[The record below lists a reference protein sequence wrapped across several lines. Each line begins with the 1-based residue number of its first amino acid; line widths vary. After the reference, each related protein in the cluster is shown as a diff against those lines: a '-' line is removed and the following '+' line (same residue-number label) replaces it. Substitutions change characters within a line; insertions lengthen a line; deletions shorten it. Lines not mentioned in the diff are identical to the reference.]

1 MNDETIDDGVRIPV
15 RLCDPLRSQRLC
27 VIIFFLIRRFLPEGT
42 TPCEN

>member
-15 RLCDPLRSQRLC
+15 RLCDPLRLC
-27 VIIFFLIRRFLPEGT
+27 VIIFLSIRRFLPEGT